1 CAASSRWSAFS
12 FSLSS
17 GDPTWS
23 RQQGPVG
30 VEAGALL
37 AVPAGV
43 PDAAAAAPAPAAPAA
58 AGAAAPEVAPPVA
71 AAPGAVPVAAGADAA
86 EGAVDGVSSRVTVL
100 VSVPSGW
107 VAVGIGAAWSES
119 YVAAGA
125 TAVTPL
131 RDVSG
136 DGFNACC
143 AGVSGSGIRASTR
156 CASGDGDV
164 LSITVATGVTTGTGA
179 CSACVPVVDVAG
191 G

>member
-1 CAASSRWSAFS
+1 
-12 FSLSS
+12 
-17 GDPTWS
+17 
-23 RQQGPVG
+23 
-30 VEAGALL
+30 
-37 AVPAGV
+37 
-43 PDAAAAAPAPAAPAA
+43 
-58 AGAAAPEVAPPVA
+58 VA

-191 G
+191 GGVALAGFPPAAMGVQPVAAASTSIANARPSLP